1 MATPSP
7 ELPLES
13 QGDRASAQDNSQS
26 PAELDLSAGRTA
38 SLVHTV
44 PDHEVLRRIGR
55 GAYGAVWLAR
65 NVMGTYRAVK
75 IIHREDFSRDRPF
88 TREYEGLLKYE
99 PVSRS
104 HPNLMQILH
113 VGRRGEYFYY
123 VTELADD
130 AGQRAKS
137 QEPSAK
143 GEGAGANG
151 QEQEGQRGEQRRAGS
166 AAAIEGSSV
175 ASHEEPLTPC
185 VRQGS
190 GSPASLSPSDGERV
204 AKPGAG
210 NRPRI
215 IAPASLCGDQVA
227 FYVPRTLQE
236 DMERRGR
243 LPVRECVSLA
253 TALAAA
259 LKHLHDH
266 DLVHRDVK
274 PSNVIFVHGV
284 PKLADIGLVAT
295 AGDSGSIVGTEGY
308 LPPEGPGS
316 PPADLYALGKLLYE
330 ACTGMNRG
338 DYPRLPPNLRELP
351 DAADLLEFN
360 EILLRA
366 CAKGMDR
373 RYHRADDLLADLAL
387 LERGA
392 SVIRLR
398 RLERHHVLLR
408 RAGAAVLAIGLLL
421 STAWWQSWRAGRIAR
436 RHLARLHLNEGAQRM
451 VGGDYT
457 GALPWLVGAL
467 ELDAGDPVREAAHR
481 VCIASV
487 LERCPVPTAHFSVP
501 QSKALAAD
509 LSPDGTVL
517 ATAHE
522 DGRVRLWDARSG
534 ERIRDRVLRH
544 DFPVV
549 LCQFV
554 PPGDRMLTITLG
566 QKARLWDLTNP
577 EAAPQVFDQMVG
589 AAADSYILGL
599 RDISETGIEGYLS
612 KGGHRWV
619 QVHPFTGRFENLT
632 LGLKLVGH
640 GDTLAVHY
648 SVRRGPPDGGVVC
661 AGEFFDSPKPDRF
674 VRGRDDPPG
683 PIWGRYMLGLEN
695 GSTGNRPGDVGQVV
709 WDNFK
714 VRRYPSDQQ
723 PPPWRML
730 DDFSAGI
737 SSNWMVITPPGSNS
751 TCQAIDGQMRLLW
764 ADLPLGRVTGPGVYW
779 LEQFDVS
786 PGHTIEVEA
795 DLVSASAPHRMV
807 SLAVGR
813 LVLPG
818 LLDRDQPFIRHGRWL
833 VLTWW
838 NRSVRFWDLE
848 TRGAATAQRQART
861 LPLDRYFANPDFDRD
876 VSPDGQFYARA
887 EYGIQ
892 GSGFP
897 NQASVWDLGTGREVT
912 VPKSALT
919 NVSGVRFSPD
929 NRFLALT
936 RADGI
941 ALVSIGQ
948 REAERLSETGAAFA
962 MPRFSPIGSRL
973 AAVRDGHEV
982 VVWDLADPGEPPVVF
997 PHDLDVNGIA
1007 FSPDGCFVESSS
1019 ADGLVRVWDVIRQ
1032 ERLGPPLPGDVA
1044 QFSSD
1049 GTQLLVVGTEGS
1061 VWLWDL
1067 SRMVGNTLPVP
1078 PLRAEQKS
1086 AMSADGA
1093 TTAKIVGQSIA
1104 IDTATGPHAL
1114 TPPGQAP
1121 LRRVAFS
1128 PDDLHLVVEDADLC
1142 AWVWETRTWTLTGPP
1157 RLARYDATLAHH
1169 GVSDTT
1175 AESRDRNTLS
1185 DLAALLGGQRPDDEG
1200 RMVPVDEAEKA
1211 RLLNTLQRAFPFEF
1225 RTDDEHRARWHRCQA
1240 TAAERA
1246 MDWDAAVFHWEQITA
1261 IRVPL
1266 PSFALTNLQSL
1277 KPNHRSGASDLP
1289 SPISDLPS
1297 PISPALRLAYA
1308 RQGAE
1313 SVRQAIADRMSR
1325 WSATLPRQPW
1335 ATAQMLDLGNYYTLR
1350 LGDRLGTKQLS
1361 GLFRELP
1368 RGVQDLGG
1376 TAFDVRGILELDQ
1389 ANPVTIPIGR
1399 ACQRLHFLHATG
1411 GKAFLSHRVAAARYQ
1426 VTYASGAKVSVELQ
1440 DPQDVPPF
1448 RADVFWTVSEPE
1460 WSGMSPELGC
1470 ALVWSGCAPGPG
1482 RRKEPL
1488 FLTRMTWTLPASH
1501 QGELVQSIELRAS
1514 SLGSTPLVFAITVQ

>member
-7 ELPLES
+7 EPPLES
-13 QGDRASAQDNSQS
+13 QGDRASAQDNSKS
-26 PAELDLSAGRTA
+26 PAELDVSAGRTA
-38 SLVHTV
+38 SPVPTI

-130 AGQRAKS
+130 AGGAQRT
-137 QEPSAK
+137 K
-143 GEGAGANG
+143 GE
-151 QEQEGQRGEQRRAGS
+151 EQEGQHGEQGRAGS

-190 GSPASLSPSDGERV
+190 GRQASLASSDGERV

-210 NRPRI
+210 NRPRF

-366 CAKGMDR
+366 CAKDTER

-392 SVIRLR
+392 SVRRLR

-408 RAGAAVLAIGLLL
+408 RVGVAVMAIGLLV
-421 STAWWQSWRAGRIAR
+421 SAAWWQSWRAGRTAR
-436 RHLARLHLNEGAQRM
+436 RHLARLHLNEGTQRM

-487 LERCPVPTAHFSVP
+487 LARCPLPVGHFSVP
-501 QSKALAAD
+501 ESRALAAD
-509 LSPDGTVL
+509 LNPDGTVV

-522 DGRVRLWDARSG
+522 DGQVRLWDARSG
-534 ERIRDRVLRH
+534 ERIRDREFR
-544 DFPVV
+544 DSFPVT

-554 PPGDRMLTITLG
+554 PPGDRLLTITLG
-566 QKARLWDLTNP
+566 QKARLWNLTRP
-577 EAAPQVFDQMVG
+577 EDAPVVFDQTVG
-589 AAADSYILGL
+589 AMSDGYMLGL
-599 RDISETGIEGYLS
+599 MDISEAAIEAYLS
-612 KGGHRWV
+612 KGRHRWV
-619 QVHPFTGRFENLT
+619 QTNLFTGPLENVT
-632 LGLKLVGH
+632 LGLRLVGH

-648 SVRRGPPDGGVVC
+648 TVQRGPPDAGVVC
-661 AGEFFDSPKPDRF
+661 AGEFFDSPKPDPF
-674 VRGRDDPPG
+674 ARGRDDPPG
-683 PIWGRYMLGLEN
+683 PVWGRHFLGLEH
-695 GSTGNRPGDVGQVV
+695 GSTGDRPGDTGQVV
-709 WDNFK
+709 WDNVK
-714 VRRYPSDQQ
+714 VRRYPSDQ
-723 PPPWRML
+723 PPASTPWRVL
-730 DDFSAGI
+730 DDFSAGV
-737 SSNWMVITPPGSNS
+737 SSNWFVITPPGSNS
-751 TCQAIDGQMRLLW
+751 TCQGISGQMRLLW
-764 ADLPLGRVTGPGVYW
+764 ADLPRGRIAGPGVFW
-779 LEQFDVS
+779 MDLFEVN
-786 PGHTIEVEA
+786 PGHTLEVEV

-807 SLAVGR
+807 ALAVFR
-813 LVLPG
+813 PVLPA
-818 LLDRDQPFIRHGRWL
+818 LINRHKPFIRHGRWL

-838 NRSVRFWDLE
+838 DKSVRFRDLE
-848 TRGAATAQRQART
+848 TVRSAIAQDPVRT
-861 LPLDRYFANPDFDRD
+861 PPLDLRFGNTDLDHD
-876 VSPDGQFYARA
+876 VSPDGKYYARV
-887 EYGIQ
+887 ERGNLD
-892 GSGFP
+892 SECRSP
-897 NQASVWDLGTGREVT
+897 ASVWDLGTGREIT
-912 VPKSALT
+912 SPHWARK

-936 RADGI
+936 HAGGI
-941 ALVSIGQ
+941 DLVRVPECESAQ
-948 REAERLSETGAAFA
+948 PLDTGASYA
-962 MPRFSPIGSRL
+962 MPRFSPRGTRL
-973 AAVRDGHEV
+973 AAVRDENEV
-982 VVWDLADPGEPPVVF
+982 VVWDLGDPGEPPDRFTHDREVNSVVF
-997 PHDLDVNGIA
+997 CP
-1007 FSPDGCFVESSS
+1007 SGCFLATGS

-1086 AMSADGA
+1086 ATSADGA
-1093 TTAKIVGQSIA
+1093 MTARIVGQSIA
-1104 IDTATGPHAL
+1104 IDTATGAHAL

-1121 LRRVAFS
+1121 LRRVAFG
-1128 PDDLHLVVEDADLC
+1128 PDDQHLVVEDADLY

-1157 RLARYDATLAHH
+1157 RLVRYDATLAHH
-1169 GVSDTT
+1169 GVSDTA

-1200 RMVPVDEAEKA
+1200 GMVPVDEAEKA
-1211 RLLNTLQRAFPFEF
+1211 RLFGTLQRAAPAKW
-1225 RTDDEHRARWHRCQA
+1225 RADEEHHARWHSAQA
-1240 TAAERA
+1240 AAAEHA

-1266 PSFALTNLQSL
+1266 PSLALTSLQSPN
-1277 KPNHRSGASDLP
+1277 PNHQSGASDLP

-1308 RQGAE
+1308 RQAAE
-1313 SVRQAIADRMSR
+1313 VVRQAIADRRSR

-1335 ATAQMLDLGNYYTLR
+1335 ATAEMLDLGGYYTSP
-1350 LGDRLGTKQLS
+1350 LGERLGTSEL
-1361 GLFRELP
+1361 GVRFRELP
-1368 RGVQDLGG
+1368 RGVQVLGG
-1376 TAFDVRGILELDQ
+1376 TAFDVRGFLELNQ
-1389 ANPVTIPIGR
+1389 ANPVTIPVGR
-1399 ACQRLHFLHATG
+1399 ACQRLHFLHATR

-1426 VTYASGAKVSVELQ
+1426 VTYASGAQVSVDLQ
-1440 DPQDVPPF
+1440 DPEDVPSY
-1448 RADVFWTVSEPE
+1448 RADTFWTVSELAWP
-1460 WSGMSPELGC
+1460 GMSPELGC
-1470 ALVWSGCAPGPG
+1470 ALVWSGCAPGRG
-1482 RRKEPL
+1482 RHRQPM

-1501 QGELVQSIELRAS
+1501 QGEPVQSIELRARS
-1514 SLGSTPLVFAITVQ
+1514 PISTPLVFAITAE